1 MAKTCLKCGNT
12 LEDTAKF
19 CPKCGSE
26 YGAVPTCVKCR
37 LPLAPDARFCPN
49 CGADQNGKKSSP
61 VGTGEDYI
69 KKGFDTFASTIN
81 TMAGESG
88 KVEIHLKELYSDV
101 FKRHTQEEKDEL
113 FVCGTG
119 KTTPKESEMIAEW
132 PRPWLYSRIF
142 LMFSVVFAGLYVM
155 VMNLG
160 NLNGVPGAM
169 FVGAL
174 LVPLTV
180 MVFFWEMNVPRNISI
195 LDVISVFFV
204 GGVFSLVVTL
214 FLFEFFPSA
223 GAGPLWGSTLVG
235 LVEELGKVLVVA
247 YYVKK
252 NNTRYKLNGLLLGA
266 CVGAGFA
273 VFETAGYA
281 FRFLIN
287 TNNLAVMMD
296 VLFQRGVLAIGG
308 HVVWAAISGFG
319 LIVAKGEDPLQT
331 NHLFS
336 AKFLKFLILVVALH
350 AVWDWSMPFITT
362 QTQQNLKYA
371 VLVLIPVATVLVLLS
386 AGLRQVSLI
395 AQKAQAEERA
405 AGSRL

>member
-1 MAKTCLKCGNT
+1 MAKICLNCGSP
-12 LEDTAKF
+12 LEDDAKF
-19 CPKCGSE
+19 CSKCGSA
-26 YGAVPTCVKCR
+26 YGAEPVCAKCGHK
-37 LPLAPDARFCPN
+37 LASGTRFCPN
-49 CGADQNGKKSSP
+49 CGADQSAAQ
-61 VGTGEDYI
+61 VGTGGDYI
-69 KKGFDTFASTIN
+69 KKGFDTFTATIN

-88 KVEIHLKELYSDV
+88 KAEIHLKELYSDV

-113 FVCGTG
+113 FVCGTS
-119 KTTPKESEMIAEW
+119 KTTPKESEMVAEW

-142 LMFSVVFAGLYVM
+142 LMFSIVFAGLYVM
-155 VMNLG
+155 VMNFG

-180 MVFFWEMNVPRNISI
+180 MMFFWEMNVPRNISI
-195 LDVISVFFV
+195 LDVLSVFFV

-214 FLFEFFPSA
+214 FLYSFFPSA

-235 LVEELGKVLVVA
+235 LIEELGKVLVVA
-247 YYVKK
+247 YYVKR
-252 NNTRYKLNGLLLGA
+252 NNTRYKLNGLLLGS

-281 FRFLIN
+281 FMSLIN
-287 TNNLAVMMD
+287 TNSLTAMMD
-296 VLFQRGVLAIGG
+296 ILFQRGVLAIGG

-319 LIVAKGEDPLQT
+319 LIVAKGEEPLQT
-331 NHLFS
+331 NHFFS
-336 AKFLKFLILVVALH
+336 AKFLKFLMLVSALH
-350 AVWDWSMPFITT
+350 AVWDWNMPFITT
-362 QTQQNLKYA
+362 LMQLNLKYA
-371 VLVLIPVATVLVLLS
+371 ALILIALGTVLVLLS
-386 AGLRQVSLI
+386 AGLRQVSAI